1 MPPVVSTPR
10 TAPGSAVRL
19 QPVNPPGWPQP
30 KGYANG
36 MTGRGR
42 LVFVAGQ
49 IGWTAARDFATDD
62 FVAQLDGALRNT
74 VAVLAAA
81 GARPEHVARMTWY
94 VTDKRE
100 YLARLPEIGGV
111 WRDIFGRHFPA
122 MALVQVVALVEDR
135 AKIEIET
142 TALVPDEDED
152 DGGKRQDWKEM
163 PQEQTR

>member
-1 MPPVVSTPR
+1 MPPAAGTPCPTSKPVS
-10 TAPGSAVRL
+10 GL
-19 QPVNPPGWPQP
+19 QPVNPAGWPQP

-49 IGWTAARDFATDD
+49 IGWTAEQTFATDD
-62 FVAQLDGALRNT
+62 FLGQFEQALRNT

-81 GARPEHVARMTWY
+81 DAKPEHIARMTWY
-94 VTDKRE
+94 IIDKGE
-100 YLARLPEIGGV
+100 YLARLPEIGRC
-111 WRDIFGRHFPA
+111 WRQIIGRHFPA

-142 TALVPDEDED
+142 TALVPDAE
-152 DGGKRQDWKEM
+152 
-163 PQEQTR
+163 